1 MRMLFVHERFGA
13 LAGAEAN
20 VLATARELKRRG
32 HVVGILHGAGT
43 RRGESAWEE
52 TFTNRF
58 PLAPGSSSGAV
69 NAALEG
75 FQPDLAYVH
84 KLADLDGLE
93 ALTSAAGR
101 LVRMGP
107 DPNLCCMASSKNF
120 YLTPRTCTPSVCP

>member
-52 TFTNRF
+52 TFTHRF
-58 PLAPGSSSGAV
+58 PLERFEEA
-69 NAALEG
+69 
-75 FQPDLAYVH
+75 FDLLRAGTAGKVILYV
-84 KLADLDGLE
+84 
-93 ALTSAAGR
+93 
-101 LVRMGP
+101 
-107 DPNLCCMASSKNF
+107 
-120 YLTPRTCTPSVCP
+120 